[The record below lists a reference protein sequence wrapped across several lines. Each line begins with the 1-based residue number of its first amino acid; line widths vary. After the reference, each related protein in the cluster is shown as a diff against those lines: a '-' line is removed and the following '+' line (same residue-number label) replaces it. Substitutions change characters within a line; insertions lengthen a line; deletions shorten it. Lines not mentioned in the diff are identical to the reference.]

1 MFTIRLNSGHEIP
14 ETELIEFFSRSSG
27 PGGQHVNKVETRVE
41 LRFNPGL
48 SRAFDETV
56 RQRIVGRLEGQL
68 DSEGFLRVVSQEFRS
83 QRKNRRTCRM
93 RLKSILNAAAIPEKR
108 RLPTRPTRASRE
120 RRLND
125 KRHQSFKKK
134 NRRSF
139 GQE

>member
-1 MFTIRLNSGHEIP
+1 MTTIRMKSGQEIP
-14 ETELIEFFSRSSG
+14 ESELIEFFSRSSG

-48 SRAFDETV
+48 SRAFSESF
-56 RQRIVGRLEGQL
+56 RRMIVGRLEGQL
-68 DSEGFLRVVSQEFRS
+68 DSEGYLRVVSQEFRS
-83 QRKNRRTCRM
+83 QRKNRRTCRL
-93 RLKSILNAAAIPEKR
+93 RLKNILNEAAIPEKR

-139 GQE
+139 GLE